1 MQLSQGEIRDIT
13 RYLEEGKPLPEKYRF
28 YLFEDKKEVELVWN
42 GKSNETTNVVL
53 PFQVI
58 EQVDEPRKEWWH
70 KIMQSLF
77 DFDDRGRQI
86 AWWTNKLIRWDNKLI
101 LSSLKNWP
109 LRAEIEKQWGIKL
122 IYIDPPFDVWADFSM
137 KVEIGDEEFTK
148 NPTVLEE
155 LAFRDTWG
163 KGSDSF
169 ISMMYERLKLMR
181 DLLSNDGSI
190 FVHCDV
196 RVNAYLRI
204 ILDEVFWN
212 DNFHNEIVRLRSSSW
227 KTVSKNLP
235 RDTDAIL
242 WYSKSDSYT
251 INSVFKPL
259 SDATIAMYSYN
270 DNDGRGK
277 YRMYPMQK
285 TWGPGPETTYDYVDN
300 SWKTWKCP
308 KKWWRMKFSKVKALE
323 DDWRL
328 YFGWG
333 TPQEKAYWNE
343 RENEGKLS
351 NNLWDDIPNL
361 QWTSSEILGYPTQK
375 PEKMLDRII
384 NLASN
389 EWDLVADFFCGSGTT
404 LAVAEKIKRKRIGSD
419 LGKFSIH
426 TTRKR
431 IINLQREL
439 KKSNQDYRAFEIL
452 NLWKYE
458 RNFYLTEPN
467 ITPEDMPIEAE
478 NGEDIETRVKH
489 TKQKLFDKKQQDFI
503 NLVIQAYKW
512 ERVSSFTTLHWK
524 KAGRVFAIGPIDF
537 AVGRDF
543 IDKVLTECKGKEL
556 NKVDILGF
564 EFEMS
569 IGPHIIEDAKR
580 QGIDLSIKYIPR
592 DVFDKRAVEKGQVK
606 FFDIAYIEVK
616 PEIKAKSVSIELTDF
631 SVYYTQEDLDTVI
644 ENMKNGTNKVIMD
657 WGQIYKVIKDKDGI
671 ASKEL
676 LTWKRT
682 DWIDYWSVD
691 FDFES
696 KKEII
701 RSKNESWEEIEE
713 WTGNFV
719 FENEWQSFRTKQNK
733 SLDLKTPF
741 WEYLGK
747 GKRKIAVK
755 VIDIFGNDNMK
766 IIEVN
771 I

>member
-58 EQVDEPRKEWWH
+58 EQVDEPRKEWGH

-122 IYIDPPFDVWADFSM
+122 IYIDPPFDIGADFSM
-137 KVEIGDEEFTK
+137 KIEVGEEEFTK
-148 NPTVLEE
+148 KPTVLEE
-155 LAFRDTWG
+155 IAYRDTWW
-163 KGSDSF
+163 KWADSF
-169 ISMMYERLKLMR
+169 ISMIYERLKLMR
-181 DLLSNDGSI
+181 DLLSDDGSI
-190 FVHCDV
+190 YVHIWWQV
-196 RVNAYLRI
+196 SHYIRT
-204 ILDEVFWN
+204 ILDEIFWEN
-212 DNFHNEIVRLRSSSW
+212 NFRNEIFVKRRKKNNQSQFDNINKLNVAYDSIFFYSRNEDTRFKPPMKEMEV
-227 KTVSKNLP
+227 KTDNRHSFDASQNRPTLVYPIWWVMPSAWCRRWTRERAEEALKNYEADNSCSDSSKNYLRARINKKQQSIIEYYVHP
-235 RDTDAIL
+235 RESEICD
-242 WYSKSDSYT
+242 SDR
-251 INSVFKPL
+251 I
-259 SDATIAMYSYN
+259 
-270 DNDGRGK
+270 
-277 YRMYPMQK
+277 
-285 TWGPGPETTYDYVDN
+285 
-300 SWKTWKCP
+300 
-308 KKWWRMKFSKVKALE
+308 
-323 DDWRL
+323 
-328 YFGWG
+328 
-333 TPQEKAYWNE
+333 
-343 RENEGKLS
+343 
-351 NNLWDDIPNL
+351 DIPAYSPTT
-361 QWTSSEILGYPTQK
+361 WYDTEKSEKLL
-375 PEKMLDRII
+375 ERII
-384 NLASN
+384 DMASN
-389 EWDLVADFFCGSGTT
+389 EGDLVADFFCWSGTT
-404 LAVAEKIKRKRIGSD
+404 LSASEKLWRKWIWSD
-419 LGKFSIH
+419 LGKFGIH

-431 IINLQREL
+431 MINLQRDL
-439 KKSNQDYRAFEIL
+439 KKTGQNYRAFEIL

-458 RNFYLTEPN
+458 RNFYLTEPD

-489 TKQKLFDKKQQDFI
+489 TKQKIFDKKQQDFI

-543 IDKVLTECKGKEL
+543 IDKVLIECKGKEL

-569 IGPHIIEDAKR
+569 IGPHIIEDAKK
-580 QGIDLSIKYIPR
+580 QGIDLAIKYIPR

-616 PEIKAKSVSIELTDF
+616 PQIKAKSVSIELTDF
-631 SVYYTQEDLDTVI
+631 SVFYTQEDLDTVI
-644 ENMKNGTNKVIMD
+644 ENMRNGTNKVIMD
-657 WGQIYKVIKDKDGI
+657 WGQIYKVIKDKVWI
-671 ASKEL
+671 TTKEL

-701 RSKNESWEEIEE
+701 RSKNETWDEIEE

-741 WEYLGK
+741 WEYLWK
-747 GKRKIAVK
+747 GKKKIAVK

>member
-1 MQLSQGEIRDIT
+1 M
-13 RYLEEGKPLPEKYRF
+13 
-28 YLFEDKKEVELVWN
+28 
-42 GKSNETTNVVL
+42 
-53 PFQVI
+53 
-58 EQVDEPRKEWWH
+58 
-70 KIMQSLF
+70 
-77 DFDDRGRQI
+77 
-86 AWWTNKLIRWDNKLI
+86 
-101 LSSLKNWP
+101 
-109 LRAEIEKQWGIKL
+109 
-122 IYIDPPFDVWADFSM
+122 
-137 KVEIGDEEFTK
+137 
-148 NPTVLEE
+148 
-155 LAFRDTWG
+155 
-163 KGSDSF
+163 
-169 ISMMYERLKLMR
+169 
-181 DLLSNDGSI
+181 
-190 FVHCDV
+190 
-196 RVNAYLRI
+196 
-204 ILDEVFWN
+204 
-212 DNFHNEIVRLRSSSW
+212 
-227 KTVSKNLP
+227 
-235 RDTDAIL
+235 
-242 WYSKSDSYT
+242 
-251 INSVFKPL
+251 
-259 SDATIAMYSYN
+259 
-270 DNDGRGK
+270 
-277 YRMYPMQK
+277 
-285 TWGPGPETTYDYVDN
+285 
-300 SWKTWKCP
+300 
-308 KKWWRMKFSKVKALE
+308 
-323 DDWRL
+323 
-328 YFGWG
+328 
-333 TPQEKAYWNE
+333 
-343 RENEGKLS
+343 
-351 NNLWDDIPNL
+351 
-361 QWTSSEILGYPTQK
+361 
-375 PEKMLDRII
+375 
-384 NLASN
+384 
-389 EWDLVADFFCGSGTT
+389 
-404 LAVAEKIKRKRIGSD
+404 
-419 LGKFSIH
+419 
-426 TTRKR
+426 
-431 IINLQREL
+431 
-439 KKSNQDYRAFEIL
+439 
-452 NLWKYE
+452 
-458 RNFYLTEPN
+458 
-467 ITPEDMPIEAE
+467 
-478 NGEDIETRVKH
+478 
-489 TKQKLFDKKQQDFI
+489 
-503 NLVIQAYKW
+503 IQAYKW